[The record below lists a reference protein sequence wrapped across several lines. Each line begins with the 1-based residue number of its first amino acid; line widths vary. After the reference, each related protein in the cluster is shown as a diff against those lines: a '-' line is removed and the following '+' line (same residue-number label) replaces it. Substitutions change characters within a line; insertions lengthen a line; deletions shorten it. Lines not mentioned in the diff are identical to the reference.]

1 MSEIEKM
8 RRYIEKYKVPCTP
21 RYDASINEI
30 IAIASGMSPME
41 AANFAFVY
49 AGLRVTGQEK
59 RRGGAQNED
68 HHHLLT
74 GGGTGGPYNPHLFT
88 ELIGQRKSP

>member
-49 AGLRVTGQEK
+49 GRAKGYRAGKAEGRSAE
-59 RRGGAQNED
+59 
-68 HHHLLT
+68 
-74 GGGTGGPYNPHLFT
+74 
-88 ELIGQRKSP
+88 